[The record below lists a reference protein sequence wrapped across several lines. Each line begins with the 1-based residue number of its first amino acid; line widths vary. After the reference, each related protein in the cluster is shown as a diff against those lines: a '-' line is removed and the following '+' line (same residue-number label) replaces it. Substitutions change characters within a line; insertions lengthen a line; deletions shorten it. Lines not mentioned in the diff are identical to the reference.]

1 MEAGKQKAFDSPSE
15 GGNQHQRQTGDSSNV
30 AGVSSMWMHTQ
41 KIRPSLIKHDRI
53 YSICTYYSLLVIF
66 LSATFLLESKDYLW
80 YSLQQK
86 RSYYEILQNK
96 NKVFSVYLICMC
108 VCVRKTERKRIFSQK
123 SLVNSYLQFSQKNVK
138 WLKVIHLNVSGLNN
152 SINSNVQYVVL

>member
-53 YSICTYYSLLVIF
+53 YSICTYFIF
-66 LSATFLLESKDYLW
+66 ISNIFI
-80 YSLQQK
+80 
-86 RSYYEILQNK
+86 SYFFAGE
-96 NKVFSVYLICMC
+96 
-108 VCVRKTERKRIFSQK
+108 
-123 SLVNSYLQFSQKNVK
+123 
-138 WLKVIHLNVSGLNN
+138 
-152 SINSNVQYVVL
+152 